1 MPRVGGRDFA
11 YTPEGR
17 AAALAYSQQQQF
29 LPTPSPGTVPDLRDR
44 RRPDPRLSRHM
55 RGPDYTT
62 NPDWRDGGWGGGTK
76 DDWIDREGNPMSD
89 ATKPQWTP
97 PPGGP
102 PPFRTPDGPPNVY
115 RDTTQAI
122 LDRRRSHEIP
132 AEKVWAE
139 DVDREH
145 LDTVRQEVRDAFNQL
160 PPDARRDPATR
171 QRLLEELSSR
181 ARDRRRASR
190 PHDEYGRFG
199 YEDTSGR
206 QWNPRSLSA
215 GRR

>member
-1 MPRVGGRDFA
+1 MPRVRGRDFA

-17 AAALAYSQQQQF
+17 AAARAYSQQS
-29 LPTPSPGTVPDLRDR
+29 PS
-44 RRPDPRLSRHM
+44 
-55 RGPDYTT
+55 
-62 NPDWRDGGWGGGTK
+62 
-76 DDWIDREGNPMSD
+76 
-89 ATKPQWTP
+89 
-97 PPGGP
+97 
-102 PPFRTPDGPPNVY
+102 FRTPDSPPNVY

-132 AEKVWAE
+132 AKKVWAE

-190 PHDEYGRFG
+190 SHDEYGRFG
-199 YEDTSGR
+199 YAGETERQHEDRLWDRDWDEDWRGR
-206 QWNPRSLSA
+206 KWDPRNSRA
-215 GRR
+215 